1 MDCVN
6 KKTAVKLPALLVLV
20 LLAVPPG
27 LLADDKVEQA
37 TLLSEG
43 DQAPSFELLDSGGSV
58 VAFPVETRGK
68 PSILFFW
75 ATWCPY
81 CKALMPLLEEVRQE
95 FSDEGVEV
103 FALNVWEDG
112 EPVDVM
118 RDMNLGFRLLPD
130 ADDVAET
137 YHVRGTPGLF
147 VVDGQGTIAYR
158 RRPSGGISATEIAV
172 IWADQTRSALR
183 AVLAKKDVQ

>member
-1 MDCVN
+1 MN
-6 KKTAVKLPALLVLV
+6 KKTAVKLLALLVLV
-20 LLAVPPG
+20 VFMLPPG

-37 TLLSEG
+37 TLLAEG

-58 VAFPVETRGK
+58 VAFPAETRGK

-112 EPVDVM
+112 DPAGVI
-118 RDMNLGFRLLPD
+118 RDRNLGFRLLPD

-147 VVDGQGTIAYR
+147 VVDGQGMIAYR

>member
-1 MDCVN
+1 
-6 KKTAVKLPALLVLV
+6 LPALLVLV
-20 LLAVPPG
+20 LLAAPLS
-27 LLADDKVEQA
+27 LLADDKEQA
-37 TLLSEG
+37 TPLSEG

-58 VAFPVETRGK
+58 VAFPVESRGK

-103 FALNVWEDG
+103 FALNIWEDG
-112 EPVDVM
+112 DPAGVI
-118 RDMNLGFRLLPD
+118 RDRNLGFHLLLD

-158 RRPSGGISATEIAV
+158 RRPSDGKSATEIAV